1 MIGHELREVV
11 DHVMDRRVID
21 DEDVRILQ
29 REILH
34 EVVLT
39 RDIVD
44 VLVALDRAVAD
55 KSPLFADVL
64 LAFCVDFAVWESRP
78 TGRIDRDKAHWL
90 VTTLSAGEGP
100 TATAQRIA
108 NEIVR
113 EAEHCDETLL
123 AFAFAKGA
131 AKDVVRAG
139 VGAAPRIVLLAS

>member
-1 MIGHELREVV
+1 MIDHELREFV

-39 RDIVD
+39 RDIID

-64 LAFCVDFAVWESRP
+64 LAFCVDFSVWESRP
-78 TGRIDRDKAHWL
+78 TGKIDRDKAHWL

-100 TATAQRIA
+100 TQTAQRIGF
-108 NEIVR
+108 EIVR
-113 EAEHCDETLL
+113 EAEHCDEALL
-123 AFAFAKGA
+123 VFAFAKGA
-131 AKDVVRAG
+131 GKDLAG
-139 VGAAPRIVLLAS
+139 PAPGSAQRFLLAS

>member
-1 MIGHELREVV
+1 MIGHELREFV

-34 EVVLT
+34 EVVMT
-39 RDIVD
+39 RDIID

-64 LAFCVDFAVWESRP
+64 LAFSVDFAVWESRP

-90 VTTLSAGEGP
+90 VTTLSAGDGP
-100 TATAQRIA
+100 TPLAQKIA
-108 NEIVR
+108 FEVVR
-113 EAEHCDETLL
+113 EAESCDEALVS
-123 AFAFAKGA
+123 FALRKADA
-131 AKDVVRAG
+131 RISTAPIAQRVV
-139 VGAAPRIVLLAS
+139 LAS

>member
-1 MIGHELREVV
+1 MIGHELREFV

-34 EVVLT
+34 EVVMT
-39 RDIVD
+39 REIID

-64 LAFCVDFAVWESRP
+64 MALCIDFAVWESRP

-90 VTTLSAGEGP
+90 VTTLAASEGP
-100 TATAQRIA
+100 TPLAQKIA
-108 NEIVR
+108 FEIVR
-113 EAEHCDETLL
+113 EAESCDEALVS
-123 AFAFAKGA
+123 FALRKADARVA
-131 AKDVVRAG
+131 AASSAR
-139 VGAAPRIVLLAS
+139 RVLLAS

>member
-1 MIGHELREVV
+1 MIGHELREFV

-21 DEDVRILQ
+21 DEDVRFLQ

-39 RDIVD
+39 RDIID

-64 LAFCVDFAVWESRP
+64 LAFCVDFSVWESRP

-90 VTTLSAGEGP
+90 VTTLSAGDGP
-100 TATAQRIA
+100 TPLAQKIA
-108 NEIVR
+108 FEVVR
-113 EAEHCDETLL
+113 EAEGCDEALVS
-123 AFAFAKGA
+123 FALRKADARIPAGPIA
-131 AKDVVRAG
+131 RRVV
-139 VGAAPRIVLLAS
+139 LAS

>member
-1 MIGHELREVV
+1 MIGHELREFV

-39 RDIVD
+39 RDIID

-64 LAFCVDFAVWESRP
+64 LAFCVDFSVWESRP

-90 VTTLSAGEGP
+90 VTTLSAGDGP
-100 TATAQRIA
+100 TPLAQKIA
-108 NEIVR
+108 FEVVR
-113 EAEHCDETLL
+113 EAESCDEALVS
-123 AFAFAKGA
+123 FALRKADA
-131 AKDVVRAG
+131 RIST
-139 VGAAPRIVLLAS
+139 APIAQRVILAS

>member
-1 MIGHELREVV
+1 MIGHELREFV

-39 RDIVD
+39 RDIID

-64 LAFCVDFAVWESRP
+64 LAFCVDFSVWESRP

-90 VTTLSAGEGP
+90 VTTLSAGDGP
-100 TATAQRIA
+100 TPLAQKIA
-108 NEIVR
+108 FEVVR
-113 EAEHCDETLL
+113 EAESCDEALVS
-123 AFAFAKGA
+123 FALRKADA
-131 AKDVVRAG
+131 RVS
-139 VGAAPRIVLLAS
+139 AAPIAQRVVLAS

>member
-1 MIGHELREVV
+1 MIGHELREFV

-29 REILH
+29 REILR

-39 RDIVD
+39 RDIID

-64 LAFCVDFAVWESRP
+64 LAFSVDFAVWESRP

-90 VTTLSAGEGP
+90 VTTLSAGDGP
-100 TATAQRIA
+100 TPLAQKIA
-108 NEIVR
+108 FEVVR
-113 EAEHCDETLL
+113 EAEACDEALVS
-123 AFAFAKGA
+123 FALRKADA
-131 AKDVVRAG
+131 RIT
-139 VGAAPRIVLLAS
+139 AAPIAQRVVLAS

>member
-1 MIGHELREVV
+1 MIGHELREFV

-39 RDIVD
+39 RDIID

-64 LAFCVDFAVWESRP
+64 LAFSVDFSVWESRP

-90 VTTLSAGEGP
+90 VTTLSAGDGP
-100 TATAQRIA
+100 TPLAQKIA
-108 NEIVR
+108 FEVVR
-113 EAEHCDETLL
+113 EAE
-123 AFAFAKGA
+123 
-131 AKDVVRAG
+131 
-139 VGAAPRIVLLAS
+139 S

>member
-1 MIGHELREVV
+1 MIGHELREFV

-39 RDIVD
+39 RDIID

-100 TATAQRIA
+100 TPLAQKIA
-108 NEIVR
+108 FEVVR
-113 EAEHCDETLL
+113 EAEACDEALVG
-123 AFAFAKGA
+123 FALRKADA
-131 AKDVVRAG
+131 RIATAPTAQRVV
-139 VGAAPRIVLLAS
+139 LAS

>member
-1 MIGHELREVV
+1 M
-11 DHVMDRRVID
+11 ID

-39 RDIVD
+39 RDIID

-100 TATAQRIA
+100 TPLAQKIA
-108 NEIVR
+108 FEVVR
-113 EAEHCDETLL
+113 EAESCDEALVG
-123 AFAFAKGA
+123 FALRKADA
-131 AKDVVRAG
+131 RIS
-139 VGAAPRIVLLAS
+139 AAPISQRVVLAS

>member
-1 MIGHELREVV
+1 MIGHELREFV

-39 RDIVD
+39 RDIID

-100 TATAQRIA
+100 TPLAQKIA
-108 NEIVR
+108 FELVR
-113 EAEHCDETLL
+113 EAETCDEALVS
-123 AFAFAKGA
+123 FALRKADA
-131 AKDVVRAG
+131 RIATAPIARRVV
-139 VGAAPRIVLLAS
+139 LAS

>member
-1 MIGHELREVV
+1 MIGHELREFV

-39 RDIVD
+39 RDIID

-90 VTTLSAGEGP
+90 VTTLSAGDGP
-100 TATAQRIA
+100 TPLAQKIA
-108 NEIVR
+108 FEVVR
-113 EAEHCDETLL
+113 EAESCDEALVG
-123 AFAFAKGA
+123 FALRKADA
-131 AKDVVRAG
+131 RISTAPIAQRVV
-139 VGAAPRIVLLAS
+139 LAS

>member
-1 MIGHELREVV
+1 MVGHELREFV

-34 EVVLT
+34 EAVLT
-39 RDIVD
+39 RDIID

-64 LAFCVDFAVWESRP
+64 LAFCVDFSVWESRP

-90 VTTLSAGEGP
+90 VTTLSAGDGP
-100 TATAQRIA
+100 TPLAQKIA
-108 NEIVR
+108 FEVVR
-113 EAEHCDETLL
+113 EAESCDEALVS
-123 AFAFAKGA
+123 FALRKADA
-131 AKDVVRAG
+131 RISTAPVAQRVV
-139 VGAAPRIVLLAS
+139 LAS

>member
-1 MIGHELREVV
+1 MIGHELREFV

-34 EVVLT
+34 EAVLT
-39 RDIVD
+39 RDIID

-64 LAFCVDFAVWESRP
+64 LAFCVDFSVWESRP

-90 VTTLSAGEGP
+90 VTTLSAGDGP
-100 TATAQRIA
+100 TPLAQKIA
-108 NEIVR
+108 FEVVR
-113 EAEHCDETLL
+113 EAEGCDEALVS
-123 AFAFAKGA
+123 FALRKADA
-131 AKDVVRAG
+131 RISM
-139 VGAAPRIVLLAS
+139 APIAERIVLAS

>member
-1 MIGHELREVV
+1 MIGHELREFV

-39 RDIVD
+39 RDIID

-64 LAFCVDFAVWESRP
+64 LAFCVDFSVWESRP
-78 TGRIDRDKAHWL
+78 TGKIDRDKAHWL

-100 TATAQRIA
+100 TPLAQKIA
-108 NEIVR
+108 FEIVR
-113 EAEHCDETLL
+113 EAESCDEALVS
-123 AFAFAKGA
+123 FALRKADA
-131 AKDVVRAG
+131 RISTAPIAQRVV
-139 VGAAPRIVLLAS
+139 LAS

>member
-1 MIGHELREVV
+1 MIGHELREFV

-34 EVVLT
+34 EVVMT
-39 RDIVD
+39 RDIID

-64 LAFCVDFAVWESRP
+64 LAFSVDFAVWESRP

-100 TATAQRIA
+100 TPLAQKIA
-108 NEIVR
+108 FEVVR
-113 EAEHCDETLL
+113 EAEACDEALVS
-123 AFAFAKGA
+123 FALRKADA
-131 AKDVVRAG
+131 RISTAPIAQRVV
-139 VGAAPRIVLLAS
+139 LAS

>member
-1 MIGHELREVV
+1 MIGHELREFV

-39 RDIVD
+39 RDIID

-64 LAFCVDFAVWESRP
+64 LAFCVDFSVWESRP

-90 VTTLSAGEGP
+90 VTTLSAGGGP
-100 TATAQRIA
+100 TPLAQKIA
-108 NEIVR
+108 FEVVR
-113 EAEHCDETLL
+113 EAESCDEALVS
-123 AFAFAKGA
+123 FALRKADA
-131 AKDVVRAG
+131 RIS
-139 VGAAPRIVLLAS
+139 AAPIAQRVTLAS

>member
-1 MIGHELREVV
+1 MIGHELREFV

-39 RDIVD
+39 RDIID

-64 LAFCVDFAVWESRP
+64 LAFCVDFSVWESRP
-78 TGRIDRDKAHWL
+78 TGKIDRDKAHWL
-90 VTTLSAGEGP
+90 VTTLSAGDGP
-100 TATAQRIA
+100 TPLAQKIA
-108 NEIVR
+108 FEVVR
-113 EAEHCDETLL
+113 EAESCDEALVS
-123 AFAFAKGA
+123 FALRKADA
-131 AKDVVRAG
+131 RISTAPIAQRVV
-139 VGAAPRIVLLAS
+139 LAS

>member
-1 MIGHELREVV
+1 MIGHELREFV

-39 RDIVD
+39 RDIID

-64 LAFCVDFAVWESRP
+64 LAFSVDFAVWESRP

-90 VTTLSAGEGP
+90 VTTLSAGDGP
-100 TATAQRIA
+100 TPLAQKIA
-108 NEIVR
+108 FEVVR
-113 EAEHCDETLL
+113 EAESCDEALVS
-123 AFAFAKGA
+123 FALRKADA
-131 AKDVVRAG
+131 RISTAPIAQRVV
-139 VGAAPRIVLLAS
+139 LAS